1 MSDLLTE
8 LGVSKELQ
16 AFFNITEPQFNYGN
30 DLEYFGPGIHFIPTT
45 NNLWVA
51 GNDTAA
57 ELVITSSAMEAIAY
71 LALNTYRYPVT
82 ETICFI
88 AIGNLPHTAQL
99 NWIRAN
105 RQKRKTTLVF
115 GNDLLGRLA
124 DIAVAC
130 GLCNKAIRFCWS
142 DEVVEVFAND
152 RRFKADP
159 ELFTLNTFEKAA
171 GIRTGICTRKPI
183 RHDTFLEQ
191 LKHDTNQ

>member
-16 AFFNITEPQFNYGN
+16 AFFNITETLFSYGN
-30 DLEYFGPGIHFIPTT
+30 DQEYFGPGIHLIPTT

-51 GNDTAA
+51 GNDTAS

-88 AIGNLPHTAQL
+88 AIGNLPHAAQL
-99 NWIRAN
+99 DWIRAN
-105 RQKRKTTLVF
+105 RQKRKLTLVF

-130 GLCNKAIRFCWS
+130 GLCNKAVRLCWS
-142 DEVVEVFAND
+142 DGQVEVFVNNRQFEAT
-152 RRFKADP
+152 P
-159 ELFTLNTFEKAA
+159 ELLTLNTFEKAA
-171 GIRTGICTRKPI
+171 GIRTGIRTRKPI
-183 RHDTFLEQ
+183 RHDTFLQQ